1 LRDGKA
7 PMSRL
12 HLFVLAGSLALLGL
26 AIAAYKLLVLGFPLT
41 PETQT
46 EVWRIEVHA
55 SFDAAGGPVKAALKL
70 PVQTGYATV
79 IEQGFSAH
87 GYGVTTERA
96 EANRRAIYSRRDA
109 QGRQDLYYRAVI
121 DVARTAGAPEEDKP
135 IARAPAFR
143 ADALPAARTLV
154 DAAQAESA
162 DVRTLAATIVK
173 RLLAAKPG
181 EPAAYLLGKDPSPG
195 RIVAVAVDL
204 LRLAGT
210 PARIVNGLALHPER
224 RNARFTRWLE
234 VYDGTQ
240 WFAVYPTE
248 TSRARQR
255 LLLPWWRGSGPLI
268 ELDGGTKVATDVTVN
283 RSYELGVRAAV
294 AQQRAQE
301 KKLIEFSLFGLPL
314 QSQALFRTLL
324 VIPLGV
330 FLLVVL
336 RNVIGFKTFGTFM
349 PVLIALAFRQ
359 TGLAAGIVFFVIV
372 LACGLA
378 VRLYVERLKLLL
390 VPRLGAVLIVVVGL
404 IAALTIITHRMG
416 LDVGLS
422 VGLFPMVIL
431 TMTIERMTVTWEE
444 RGAGEAL
451 QQAAGSLLV
460 AAVCFLIISHA
471 TIEHLF
477 FVFPELLLVLLAA
490 TLLLGRYTG
499 YRVLEVL
506 RFRVLAK

>member
-1 LRDGKA
+1 
-7 PMSRL
+7 MSRL
-12 HLFVLAGSLALLGL
+12 HLLVLTGLLAALGL
-26 AIAAYKLLVLGFPLT
+26 SLAAYKLLVLGFPLK
-41 PETQT
+41 PESQT

-55 SFDAAGGPVKAALKL
+55 SFEASGAPVKAAIKL
-70 PVQTGYATV
+70 PVQTGYATIV
-79 IEQGFSAH
+79 EQGFSAR

-96 EANRRAIYSRRDA
+96 EANRRAVYAKREA
-109 QGRQDLYYRAVI
+109 QGRQDLYYRVLI
-121 DVARTAGAPEEDKP
+121 DIGRAGGAPEEGAP
-135 IARAPAFR
+135 TARAPAFR
-143 ADALPAARTLV
+143 ADALPAAQALV

-162 DVRTLAATIVK
+162 DARTLAATLVK
-173 RLLAAKPG
+173 RLLAAQPG
-181 EPAAYLLGKDPSPG
+181 DSAAYLLGRDPSPG

-204 LRLAGT
+204 LRLANT
-210 PARIVNGLALHPER
+210 PARIVNGLPLHLER
-224 RNARFTRWLE
+224 RDARFTRWLE
-234 VYDGTQ
+234 VYDGRR
-240 WFAVYPTE
+240 WFAVFPTE
-248 TSRARQR
+248 TSRPKQR
-255 LLLPWWRGSGPLI
+255 LLLPWWRGPGPLV
-268 ELDGGTKVATDVTVN
+268 ELEGGSALATVVTVT

-336 RNVIGFKTFGTFM
+336 RNVVGFKTFGTFM

-359 TGLAAGIVFFVIV
+359 TGLAAGIVFFIIV
-372 LACGLA
+372 LALGLA

-404 IAALTIITHRMG
+404 IAGLTIVTHRMG

-444 RGAGEAL
+444 RGAAEAL

-471 TIEHLF
+471 TVEHLF

>member
-1 LRDGKA
+1 
-7 PMSRL
+7 MSRL
-12 HLFVLAGSLALLGL
+12 HLVVLAALLATLGL
-26 AIAAYKLLVLGFPLT
+26 AFFAYKALRLGFPLT

-55 SFDAAGGPVKAALKL
+55 SFDASGGPVKAALKV
-70 PVQTGYATV
+70 PAGTGSATIV
-79 IEQGFSAH
+79 DQGFSAR

-96 EANRRAIYSRRDA
+96 EANRRAIYARRDA
-109 QGRQDLYYRAVI
+109 SGRQDLYYRVVI
-121 DVARTAGAPEEDKP
+121 DVGRGAGAPEEAKP
-135 IARAPAFR
+135 LARAPSFR
-143 ADALPAARTLV
+143 ADAMPAAQTLV

-162 DVRTLAATIVK
+162 DARSLAATLLK
-173 RLLAAKPG
+173 RLQAAKPG
-181 EPAAYLLGKDPSPG
+181 DPAAYLLGRDPTPG
-195 RIVAVAVDL
+195 RLVAVAVDL

-210 PARIVNGLALHPER
+210 PARVVNGLSLFPER
-224 RNARFTRWLE
+224 RHARFTRWLE
-234 VYDGTQ
+234 VYDGER
-240 WFAVYPTE
+240 WFSVYPSE
-248 TSRARQR
+248 TSRPAQR
-255 LLLPWWRGSGPLI
+255 LLLAWWRGTGPLV
-268 ELDGGTKVATDVTVN
+268 ELDGGKNLATDVTVN

-294 AQQRAQE
+294 AQQRALE
-301 KKLIEFSLFGLPL
+301 KTLIEFSLFGLPL

-372 LACGLA
+372 LALGLA

-404 IAALTIITHRMG
+404 IAALTVITHRMG

-451 QQAAGSLLV
+451 QQAAGSLAV

>member
-1 LRDGKA
+1 MR
-7 PMSRL
+7 RL
-12 HLFVLAGSLALLGL
+12 HLVILAALLAAAGL
-26 AIAAYKLLVLGFPLT
+26 AFFGYKVLRLGFPLT
-41 PETQT
+41 PAAQT

-55 SFDAAGGPVKAALKL
+55 RFDANDGPVKLALKT
-70 PVQTGYATV
+70 PTQTGYATV
-79 IEQGFSAH
+79 IDQGFSAR

-96 EANRRAIYSRRDA
+96 ESNRRAIYARRDA
-109 QGRQDLYYRAVI
+109 RGRQDVYYRVVI
-121 DVARTAGAPEEDKP
+121 DIGRAGGAPEETKP
-135 IARAPAFR
+135 MARAPSFR
-143 ADALPAARTLV
+143 ADALPAAQSLL

-162 DVRTLAATIVK
+162 DARSLAATLIK

-181 EPAAYLLGKDPSPG
+181 EPAAYLLGRDPSPA
-195 RIVAVAVDL
+195 RLVAVAVDL

-210 PARIVNGLALHPER
+210 PARVVNGLALHPER
-224 RNARFTRWLE
+224 RNAQFTRWFE
-234 VYDGTQ
+234 VHDGVR
-240 WFAVYPTE
+240 WFAVYPGE
-248 TSRARQR
+248 TSRAAQR
-255 LLLPWWRGSGPLI
+255 LLLPWWRGQGPLV
-268 ELDGGTKVATDVTVN
+268 ELEGGANLATEVTVS

-301 KKLIEFSLFGLPL
+301 RQLIEFSLFGLPL
-314 QSQALFRTLL
+314 QSQSLFRTLL

-372 LACGLA
+372 LALGLA
-378 VRLYVERLKLLL
+378 VRLYVERLQLLL
-390 VPRLGAVLIVVVGL
+390 VPRLGAVLIVVIGL
-404 IAALTIITHRMG
+404 MAALTIVSHRMG

-444 RGAGEAL
+444 RGAAEAL
-451 QQAAGSLLV
+451 QQAAGSLAV
-460 AAVCFLIISHA
+460 AALCFVIISRE
-471 TIEHLF
+471 TVEHLF

-506 RFRVLAK
+506 RFQVLAK

>member
-1 LRDGKA
+1 
-7 PMSRL
+7 MNRL
-12 HLFVLAGSLALLGL
+12 HLYVLAGLLAFGGL
-26 AIAAYKLLVLGFPLT
+26 AMAAYKLLVLGFPLT
-41 PETQT
+41 PQTQT

-55 SFDAAGGPVKAALKL
+55 RFDAAGGAVKAAIKL
-70 PVQTGYATV
+70 PMQTGYATV
-79 IEQGFSAH
+79 IDQGFSAR
-87 GYGVTTERA
+87 GYGVTTALA
-96 EANRRAIYSRRDA
+96 EANRRAVYAKREA
-109 QGRQDLYYRAVI
+109 QGRQDLYYRVVI
-121 DVARTAGAPEEDKP
+121 DVGRVAGAAEESKP
-135 IARAPAFR
+135 VARAPAFR
-143 ADALPAARTLV
+143 ADALPAAQTLV

-162 DVRTLAATIVK
+162 DPRTLAATLVK

-181 EPAAYLLGKDPSPG
+181 DAAAYLLGKDPAPG
-195 RIVAVAVDL
+195 RIVSVAVDL
-204 LRLAGT
+204 LRLAST

-234 VYDGTQ
+234 VYDGSA
-240 WFAVYPTE
+240 WFAVFPTE
-248 TSRARQR
+248 TSRPTQR
-255 LLLPWWRGSGPLI
+255 LLLPWWRGAGPLV
-268 ELDGGTKVATDVTVN
+268 ELEGGRGLATDVTVT

-301 KKLIEFSLFGLPL
+301 KQLIEFSLFGLPL

-359 TGLAAGIVFFVIV
+359 TGLVAGIVFFVIV
-372 LACGLA
+372 LACGLG

-431 TMTIERMTVTWEE
+431 TMTIERMTITWEE
-444 RGAGEAL
+444 RGAAEAL

-460 AAVCFLIISHA
+460 AAVCFLIISHE

>member
-1 LRDGKA
+1 
-7 PMSRL
+7 MNRL
-12 HLFVLAGSLALLGL
+12 HLYLLCGILAVAGIAS
-26 AIAAYKLLVLGFPLT
+26 AAYKVLVLGFPLA

-46 EVWRIEVHA
+46 EIWRVEVHA
-55 SFDAAGGPVKAALKL
+55 SFEADGGPVKAALKV
-70 PVQTGYATV
+70 PRQTGYATV
-79 IEQGFSAH
+79 IDQGFSAR
-87 GYGVTTERA
+87 GYGVTTARA
-96 EANRRAIYSRRDA
+96 EANRRGIYSKREA
-109 QGRQDLYYRAVI
+109 SGRQDLYYRVVI
-121 DVARTAGAPEEDKP
+121 DIGRAGGAADEAKP

-143 ADALPAARTLV
+143 ADALPAAQALV

-162 DVRTLAATIVK
+162 DARSLAAVILK
-173 RLLAAKPG
+173 RLLAPQPNG
-181 EPAAYLLGKDPSPG
+181 PAAYLLGKNPSPAHLA
-195 RIVAVAVDL
+195 VVAVDL

-210 PARIVNGLALHPER
+210 PARVVNGLSLAPER
-224 RNARFTRWLE
+224 RNARFNRWLE
-234 VYDGTQ
+234 VYDGAQ
-240 WFAVYPTE
+240 WFSVYPSE
-248 TSRARQR
+248 TSIVAQR
-255 LLLPWWRGSGPLI
+255 LLLPWWRGRGPLV
-268 ELDGGTKVATDVTVN
+268 ELEGGTDLKTDVTIN
-283 RSYELGVRAAV
+283 RSYEFGVRAAV
-294 AQQRAQE
+294 AQQRAE
-301 KKLIEFSLFGLPL
+301 ERKLIEFSLFGLPL

-359 TGLAAGIVFFVIV
+359 TGLGAGIVFFIIV
-372 LACGLA
+372 LALGLA

-404 IAALTIITHRMG
+404 IAMLTIVTHRMG

-431 TMTIERMTVTWEE
+431 TMTIERMTIVWEE

-451 QQAAGSLLV
+451 QQAAGSLVV
-460 AAVCFLIISHA
+460 AAACFLIISQQSV
-471 TIEHLF
+471 EHLL

-499 YRVLEVL
+499 YRALEVL

>member
-1 LRDGKA
+1 
-7 PMSRL
+7 MSRL
-12 HLFVLAGSLALLGL
+12 HLVMLAGLLAALGL
-26 AIAAYKLLVLGFPLT
+26 AFFAYKVLHLGFPLT
-41 PETQT
+41 PEART

-55 SFDAAGGPVKAALKL
+55 SFEASGGPVKAALKL
-70 PVQTGYATV
+70 PTQTGYATLV
-79 IEQGFSAH
+79 DQGFSAR

-96 EANRRAIYSRRDA
+96 EANRRAIYARRDA
-109 QGRQDLYYRAVI
+109 SGRQDLYYRVLI
-121 DVARTAGAPEEDKP
+121 DIGRSSGAPEEDRP
-135 IARAPAFR
+135 LARAPSFR
-143 ADALPAARTLV
+143 ADALPAAQTIV

-162 DVRTLAATIVK
+162 DARSLAATLLK
-173 RLLAAKPG
+173 RLQAAKPG
-181 EPAAYLLGKDPSPG
+181 DPAAYLLGREPTPA
-195 RIVAVAVDL
+195 RLVAVAVDL

-210 PARIVNGLALHPER
+210 PARVVNGLSLYPER
-224 RNARFTRWLE
+224 RNARFLRWLE
-234 VYDGTQ
+234 AYDGAR
-240 WFAVYPTE
+240 WFAVFQSE
-248 TSRARQR
+248 TSRPAQR
-255 LLLPWWRGSGPLI
+255 LLLPWWRGQGPLV
-268 ELDGGTKVATDVTVN
+268 ELEGGTQLATDVTVN

-294 AQQRAQE
+294 AQQRALE
-301 KKLIEFSLFGLPL
+301 KTLIEFSLFGLPL

-372 LACGLA
+372 LALGLA

-404 IAALTIITHRMG
+404 IAALTVITHRMG

-451 QQAAGSLLV
+451 QQAAGSLAV

-471 TIEHLF
+471 TVEHLF

>member
-1 LRDGKA
+1 
-7 PMSRL
+7 MSRL
-12 HLFVLAGSLALLGL
+12 HLYLLSAILAAAGL
-26 AIAAYKLLVLGFPLT
+26 ASAAYKLVVLEFPLL
-41 PETQT
+41 PQAQT
-46 EVWRIEVHA
+46 EVWRVEVHA
-55 SFDAAGGPVKAALKL
+55 QFEAGGGAVKAVLKL
-70 PVQTGYATV
+70 PARTGQATV
-79 IEQGFSAH
+79 IDQGFSAR
-87 GYGVTTERA
+87 GYGLTTERG
-96 EANRRAIYSRRDA
+96 ETNRSAIYARREA
-109 QGRQDLYYRAVI
+109 RGRQDIYYRVVI
-121 DVARTAGAPEEDKP
+121 DVG
-135 IARAPAFR
+135 RATEPPDEGR
-143 ADALPAARTLV
+143 PLLRSHGLGADALPAAQTLV
-154 DAAQAESA
+154 DVAQAESA
-162 DVRTLAATIVK
+162 DARSLAALIVK
-173 RLLAAKPG
+173 RLRAARPG
-181 EPAAYLLGKDPSPG
+181 DPAAYLLGQNPSPHRLVG
-195 RIVAVAVDL
+195 VAVEL

-210 PARIVNGLALHPER
+210 PARMVNGLALLPDR
-224 RNARFTRWLE
+224 RDARFTRWLE

-248 TSRARQR
+248 TTRIAQR
-255 LLLPWWRGSGPLI
+255 TLLPWWRGPGPLI
-268 ELDGGTKVATDVTVN
+268 ELEGGRALKTDVTVN

-301 KKLIEFSLFGLPL
+301 KGLIEFSLFGLPL

-359 TGLAAGIVFFVIV
+359 TGLGAGIVFFVIV
-372 LACGLA
+372 LALGLA

-390 VPRLGAVLIVVVGL
+390 VPRLGAVLIVVVGM
-404 IAALTIITHRMG
+404 IGMLTILSHRMG

-431 TMTIERMTVTWEE
+431 TMTIERMTITWEE

-451 QQAAGSLLV
+451 QQAAGSLAV
-460 AAVCFLIISHA
+460 AAACFLIISHQ
-471 TIEHLF
+471 TVEHVL